1 MKEGIILSLCECV
14 CMCMCVRAMLSV
26 PQVAPHGL
34 CAWDQQTYRPN
45 KQVWITLCVKRNQ
58 SSTRFLFLV
67 KIHADMPLFPP
78 CIPDASFCTFWAAQS
93 PLWEPGPCP
102 YSLRCH
108 WGPRLWVGWWGFDPP
123 LSQVTY
129 RDLRLCITATKTS
142 EKSLEGKGRNARG
155 FDSALPHL

>member
-14 CMCMCVRAMLSV
+14 CMCMCVRVMLSV

-67 KIHADMPLFPP
+67 KIHADMPLFPS